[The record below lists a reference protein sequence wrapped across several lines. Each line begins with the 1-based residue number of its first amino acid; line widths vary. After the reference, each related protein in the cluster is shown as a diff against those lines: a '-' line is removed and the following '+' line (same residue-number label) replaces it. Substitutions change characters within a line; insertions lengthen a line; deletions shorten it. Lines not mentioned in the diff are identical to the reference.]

1 MPAPTSHSRP
11 AEPATPLQ
19 AQLSAARAAQ
29 RSGRPHP
36 TTLVGELPVALGL
49 WRDWARSADLEPVC
63 TSARHAG
70 ELFAELLSPD
80 PHARVCA
87 LLRQPGS
94 EHSESQDVD
103 LYGAPTELDL
113 QAALDARFA
122 EQPSAPL
129 ARLCQA
135 ILQAGPQ
142 ASPETLATS
151 DTLEDTPIESILS
164 AAAALRERPVAI
176 LLAASNT
183 SHGSAP
189 QDPSPQNHSPDL
201 SQARLLVSLSESIPQ
216 LCIAWSCSAALCESI
231 LSQPKLAWISD
242 RLHPHAIKLAAAD
255 RPTEPGPQEPSEFS
269 TLYTAQELENARQA
283 IRQAQVSSEANRAST
298 SSQAAQDPDGA
309 RSAAESFLFAVLER
323 HPATKGAFEL
333 NADPGFDFPPG
344 RPAEID
350 LLARRHRLAI
360 EIDGYFHFR
369 EAADFRRDRRKDLL
383 LQEHGYLIA
392 RFLAEDVVSRLEEVL
407 STILRLLTP
416 NNANTPRASR

>member
-1 MPAPTSHSRP
+1 MPAPMSHSRP
-11 AEPATPLQ
+11 ARPAAPLQ
-19 AQLSAARAAQ
+19 ARLSAARAAQ

-36 TTLVGELPVALGL
+36 STLVGELPVALGL

-63 TSARHAG
+63 TSARNAA
-70 ELFAELLSPD
+70 ELFAELSSPD
-80 PHARVCA
+80 PYARVCA
-87 LLRQPGS
+87 LLQQSGAR
-94 EHSESQDVD
+94 HSEDQNVD

-142 ASPETLATS
+142 AAPETLATS
-151 DTLEDTPIESILS
+151 GILQDAPIESILS
-164 AAAALRERPVAI
+164 AAADLRERPVAI
-176 LLAASNT
+176 LLAASSATPN
-183 SHGSAP
+183 SAP
-189 QDPSPQNHSPDL
+189 QEPEPQDHGPDL
-201 SQARLLVSLSESIPQ
+201 SHAQLLISLSESIPQ
-216 LCIAWSCSAALCESI
+216 LCVAWCCSVALYESI
-231 LSQPKLAWISD
+231 LSQPEWAWIAD
-242 RLHPHAIKLAAAD
+242 RLKPHAIELAAAD
-255 RPTEPGPQEPSEFS
+255 RPTKPGPQGPSAFS
-269 TLYTAQELENARQA
+269 TLYTAQELEDARQA
-283 IRQAQVSSEANRAST
+283 IRQARESSEANKASA
-298 SSQAAQDPDGA
+298 SSQVDPDPDGA
-309 RSAAESFLFAVLER
+309 RSGAESFLFAVLER

-350 LLARRHRLAI
+350 LLARRHRIAI

-392 RFLAEDVVSRLEEVL
+392 RFLAEDVVSELEVVL
-407 STILRLLTP
+407 STILRLLP
-416 NNANTPRASR
+416 PRYGSTPRAPR